1 MTHPGSLLRQHLSML
16 RLAASRRVLAA
27 ALVALCLLAAGV
39 SGEDEL
45 DCYDGPF
52 ESVLLDG
59 CTDDCRSF
67 ETLQEAE
74 EHCNAIEDCGGITK
88 TAYGDEEAIHLGVGL
103 YEVRSGPGIQQQTGD
118 TTWIKQDGC
127 GGEEGFADGV
137 ESADDGETYSGRYG
151 NNFNDMYEQQE
162 EWNDSLGGVADG
174 YRKAFVQMFWMAMFL
189 AAGAGLVL
197 YSYRRGDAMT
207 VEYVEKAR
215 DKIGEIMNKRGPRI
229 NENNGTYQSL

>member
-1 MTHPGSLLRQHLSML
+1 MF
-16 RLAASRRVLAA
+16 SR
-27 ALVALCLLAAGV
+27 ALLLASLAMFCLPAIV
-39 SGEDEL
+39 LGEEGL

-74 EHCNAIEDCGGITK
+74 DHCNSIQDCGGITK

-103 YEVRSGPGIQQQTGD
+103 YEVRSGPGIQQQVGD

-127 GGEEGFADGV
+127 GGPSLPEGVAV
-137 ESADDGETYSGRYG
+137 ADDGETATDRYG
-151 NNFNDMYEQQE
+151 RLNNFNQIYEQQE
-162 EWNDSLGGVADG
+162 DWNESLDGVADG

-189 AAGAGLVL
+189 AVGAGAIFF
-197 YSYRRGDAMT
+197 SYRRGDQTT
-207 VEYVEKAR
+207 VEYVERAR
-215 DKIGEIMNKRGPRI
+215 EKIGELMNKRGPRI
-229 NENNGTYQSL
+229 NESLGSYQSL

>member
-1 MTHPGSLLRQHLSML
+1 
-16 RLAASRRVLAA
+16 LAALAM
-27 ALVALCLLAAGV
+27 LCLPAIVL
-39 SGEDEL
+39 GEEGL

-74 EHCNAIEDCGGITK
+74 DHCNSIQDCGGITK

-103 YEVRSGPGIQQQTGD
+103 YEVRSGPGIQQQVGD

-127 GGEEGFADGV
+127 GGPRLSQGV
-137 ESADDGETYSGRYG
+137 AGADDGETATDRYG
-151 NNFNDMYEQQE
+151 RLNNFNQMYEQQE
-162 EWNDSLGGVADG
+162 DWNESLDGVADG

-189 AAGAGLVL
+189 AVGAGAIFF
-197 YSYRRGDAMT
+197 SYRRGDQTT
-207 VEYVEKAR
+207 VEYVERAR
-215 DKIGEIMNKRGPRI
+215 EKIGELMNKRGPRI
-229 NENNGTYQSL
+229 NESLGSYQSL